1 SLGVKKDT
9 IISIEKGAQGVTEAF
24 ISAICKN
31 WPQFAYWLVTGM
43 TDEEHGHI
51 SPEIE
56 KMRRDSKRAG
66 SDTG

>member
-1 SLGVKKDT
+1 MV
-9 IISIEKGAQGVTEAF
+9 EKVEVGGQRATEDL
-24 ISAICKN
+24 ITAIGKH
-31 WPQFAYWLVTGM
+31 WPQFAYWLVTGL

-56 KMRRDSKRAG
+56 RMRRDSKKAG